1 MKPRFF
7 KSSKHFRMWLEN
19 NHATKTELLVGFV
32 KQTVDRSAMTWP
44 QSVDVAL
51 CFGWIDGVRRR
62 IDDSTYS
69 IRFTPRRPTS
79 IWSARN
85 IGRMDELIAQGLV
98 ADAGLAA
105 YDRRTDHKSCVYS
118 FEQAAHPEF
127 SSDQLKAFKKESAA
141 WKFFQAQIP
150 SYRKRITWWVISAK
164 KEQTR
169 NNRLQ
174 KLIDAC
180 KRKLTLLQ

>member
-7 KSSKHFRMWLEN
+7 KSSKHFRKWLEQ
-19 NHATKTELLVGFV
+19 NHTTKTELLVGFV
-32 KQTVDRSAMTWP
+32 KQTVDRSAMSWP
-44 QSVDVAL
+44 ESVDAAL
-51 CFGWIDGVRRR
+51 CFGWIDGIRKR

-69 IRFTPRRPTS
+69 IRFTPRKPTS

-105 YDRRTDHKSCVYS
+105 FEKRVDNKSRIYS
-118 FEQAAHPEF
+118 FEQTEPPEF
-127 SSDQLKAFKKESAA
+127 SPDQAKAFKKESAA

-164 KEQTR
+164 KEETR
-169 NNRLQ
+169 KNRLQ

-180 KRKLTLLQ
+180 NRKETLLQ